1 MRPHDTLAPFLLAD
15 ISMFANAPRAGLI
28 RRLAAMMYDWL
39 ILAALWM
46 LAMAL
51 ALLLVALLDKAGVIS
66 LSRYAD
72 PADFITKHKLWF
84 QLYSLGCISWF
95 YLYFWCKGGQ
105 TLGMRAWRLMLVQ
118 QQTGHIINIKQAL
131 IRLVT
136 ALFGLGNLW
145 LWLRFGKGLALQD
158 QLTQTQVIVLTK
170 EQSKQLNI
178 HKNAG

>member
-1 MRPHDTLAPFLLAD
+1 
-15 ISMFANAPRAGLI
+15 MFADAPRAGLL

-51 ALLLVALLDKAGVIS
+51 ALLLVALLDKAGAIN
-66 LSRYAD
+66 LSQYAD

-84 QLYSLGCISWF
+84 QLYSIGWIGWF

-118 QQTGHIINIKQAL
+118 QNGAIVSRQQAAM
-131 IRLVT
+131 RAVS

-145 LWLRFGKGLALQD
+145 LWLRWGKGLALQD

-170 EQSKQLNI
+170 QQSKQLNI
-178 HKNAG
+178 HKSAR